1 MKFTFLWRKQT
12 KQFNSVK
19 FYLEK
24 LKRVEGKEELK

>member
-1 MKFTFLWRKQT
+1 MKFLWRKQT
-12 KQFNSVK
+12 KFNSVK